1 MVIIFNERF
10 PKVVHNSHECN
21 LLGANT
27 AINAT
32 SPFGAAKPFG
42 QTTTGGLFGQTAP
55 TSTATFG
62 QQPSAFGGF
71 GSTAPAATSQPNSLF
86 TNTGGS
92 LFNGLTSSAPSTVG
106 FGGFGTAT
114 NTAAGGLFG
123 KNIK

>member
-1 MVIIFNERF
+1 M
-10 PKVVHNSHECN
+10 
-21 LLGANT
+21 LGANN

-55 TSTATFG
+55 TSTTTFG
-62 QQPSAFGGF
+62 QQPGAFGGF
-71 GSTAPAATSQPNSLF
+71 GSTAPAVTSQPNSLF

-123 KNIK
+123 K

>member
-1 MVIIFNERF
+1 MNIYSNI
-10 PKVVHNSHECN
+10 
-21 LLGANT
+21 LGANT

-42 QTTTGGLFGQTAP
+42 QPTTGGLFGQTAP

-62 QQPSAFGGF
+62 QQPTAFGSF
-71 GSTAPAATSQPNSLF
+71 GNAASAATSQPNTLF

-92 LFNGLTSSAPSTVG
+92 LFTGLTSAAPSTAG

-114 NTAAGGLFG
+114 NTATGGLFG
-123 KNIK
+123 RYI